1 MKNQQKGN
9 IARHQEAMKVWG
21 PRRSQILALYS
32 NGDMSQAEMATM
44 FNVSQQGFQ
53 KALKRLGIPSKSRG
67 RAGQQNGRYIDG
79 TQSTAYRQ
87 MIVKDKCFRC
97 GATDQLVI
105 HHKDHNH
112 TNNVPENLE
121 VMCSPCHT
129 SHHKTEW
136 WRSQKGGQS

>member
-9 IARHQEAMKVWG
+9 IARRQDAMKTWE
-21 PRRSQILALYS
+21 PRRSQILELYS
-32 NGDMSQAEMATM
+32 GGDMSQAEMALM
-44 FNVSQQGFQ
+44 FSVSQQGFQ
-53 KALKRLGIPSKSRG
+53 KALKRLGIPSKGRG

-79 TQSTAYRQ
+79 TQSTAYRK
-87 MIVKDKCFRC
+87 MITKDKCNRC
-97 GATDQLVI
+97 EATDQLVI

-121 VMCSPCHT
+121 VLCSPCHT

-136 WRSQKGGQS
+136 WRSQKDGQS